1 VSRGIG
7 RQTVDR
13 IAGSGRCSTFGLWGF
28 RCLCVA
34 ALVLGV
40 SSCSDA
46 QEGTSG
52 TPPPG
57 AFPRPAPALPALQGG
72 TQEGDFVTYVADFD
86 DGHSERWHALRMADG
101 REVRLAFDAAPTL
114 AYGTRVRVHGD
125 LVSEGLHVNDF
136 EVLSTPQTV
145 ESVPETIAAPPS
157 PDTFALVLV
166 DLGAGVNVD
175 AGAGQTTMFSTNP
188 ADKSFASFYFESS
201 YGKYSVTGAVVGP
214 FPFTMTTCDTTGM
227 AAAIEPLIKTKYN
240 HLIYYFNRSNLC
252 TFGGLGE
259 EGSVAAPAM
268 RTWMNGSLSCVVL
281 MQEPGHNL
289 GLMHANTISCGTSS
303 FSTTPATSCTIT
315 EYGSTVTPMG
325 SGCHQLN
332 GYEKWYEQWLSG
344 CNGVRVTSTGTFNLV
359 PLGDSCPGAV
369 QVLQVPM
376 PATLTVND
384 PQATTTNVSLKDY
397 YVELRAAAGSF
408 DQYTAAGRAGGG
420 GAAVTYTAPT
430 VYVYASDDVHPGTAV
445 RGSTV
450 TRNSVWTELI
460 NMTPGST
467 SFTGLTAAGQ
477 SFHDPAGGATIT
489 LQSIS
494 ATGAIIGVTVPNG
507 TGGPTCIDG
516 TTLGG
521 SSSACDGGAVVIPP
535 FDAGTPVTT
544 PDAGVDAGV
553 DAATDAGA
561 AKPDATTGTT
571 PDAGTGARDA
581 GGVATAEAGSGG
593 SSSGGAGSGAADAGS
608 GRASDGSLASDA
620 EMSASFGA
628 STQGGGC
635 GCETVGDTKAQNRQ
649 GAWLA
654 IGALAMAG
662 WGSRRRRERTRRR
675 AIEALGRFAAKAA
688 RDRRDGSRAS
698 KSES

>member
-1 VSRGIG
+1 
-7 RQTVDR
+7 
-13 IAGSGRCSTFGLWGF
+13 
-28 RCLCVA
+28 
-34 ALVLGV
+34 
-40 SSCSDA
+40 
-46 QEGTSG
+46 
-52 TPPPG
+52 
-57 AFPRPAPALPALQGG
+57 
-72 TQEGDFVTYVADFD
+72 
-86 DGHSERWHALRMADG
+86 
-101 REVRLAFDAAPTL
+101 
-114 AYGTRVRVHGD
+114 
-125 LVSEGLHVNDF
+125 
-136 EVLSTPQTV
+136 
-145 ESVPETIAAPPS
+145 
-157 PDTFALVLV
+157 
-166 DLGAGVNVD
+166 
-175 AGAGQTTMFSTNP
+175 MFSTNP

-214 FPFTMTTCDTTGM
+214 FPFTMTSCDTTGM
-227 AAAIEPLIKTKYN
+227 AAAIEPQIGTKYN

-259 EGSVAAPAM
+259 EGSVVAPAM

-289 GLMHANTISCGTSS
+289 GLMHANTIACGTSS

-315 EYGSTVTPMG
+315 EYGNTVTPMG

-397 YVELRAAAGSF
+397 YVELRAAAGTF
-408 DQYTAAGRAGGG
+408 DQYTAAGRGG
-420 GAAVTYTAPT
+420 GAGAGVTYTAPT
-430 VYVYASDDVHPGTAV
+430 VFVYASDDVHPGTAV

-460 NMTPGST
+460 NMTPGSA

-477 SFHDPAGGATIT
+477 TFRDPAGGATIT

-494 ATGAIIGVTVPNG
+494 ASGAIVGVTVPNG

-516 TTLGG
+516 TTPSG
-521 SSSACDGGAVVIPP
+521 SGSACDGGAVVIPP
-535 FDAGTPVTT
+535 FDAGAP
-544 PDAGVDAGV
+544 
-553 DAATDAGA
+553 ATRDAGA
-561 AKPDATTGTT
+561 EAVADAAAEVGVGAGVGAAADASAGRPDATT
-571 PDAGTGARDA
+571 
-581 GGVATAEAGSGG
+581 ATRP
-593 SSSGGAGSGAADAGS
+593 DAGS
-608 GRASDGSLASDA
+608 GVREAGGAAPAEGGSSGGGTATAAADASTGGPIPDGSVASDA
-620 EMSASFGA
+620 DTSASFGA

-635 GCETVGDTKAQNRQ
+635 GCETVGETKDQNRQ

-654 IGALAMAG
+654 VGALAVAG
-662 WGSRRRRERTRRR
+662 WGSRRRRERKERSEAREGKEGRGRRVL
-675 AIEALGRFAAKAA
+675 EAPGCLATEGA
-688 RDRRDGSRAS
+688 RDLRDGSTAP
-698 KSES
+698 KSQ